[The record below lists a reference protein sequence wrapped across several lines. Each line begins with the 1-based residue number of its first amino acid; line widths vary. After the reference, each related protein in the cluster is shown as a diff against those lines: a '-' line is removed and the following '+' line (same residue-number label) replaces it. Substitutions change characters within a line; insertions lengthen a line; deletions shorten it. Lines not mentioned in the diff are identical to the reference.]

1 MTHGCKSTNAST
13 AGGTTQVIS
22 VDVRD
27 ATAHGRSPMATTP
40 ESPSWSS
47 VMMYSKPW
55 PANVRSVPP
64 PAEPKL
70 GERPVITLACSKV
83 TSLATSASPKEGRD
97 TVTACTPGGALDTSH
112 CQGAIQTVEPLSSL
126 QSFTHTSRA
135 RKQAVG
141 LIPFLSPLGWWS
153 HRRYRWRLGQSTGTD
168 RTPLQ
173 GLAGH

>member
-1 MTHGCKSTNAST
+1 
-13 AGGTTQVIS
+13 
-22 VDVRD
+22 
-27 ATAHGRSPMATTP
+27 MATTP

-126 QSFTHTSRA
+126 QSFYPYKQGKEAGSRFDSFSL
-135 RKQAVG
+135 AVRVVE
-141 LIPFLSPLGWWS
+141 PSPLSVAAWTEHG
-153 HRRYRWRLGQSTGTD
+153 Y
-168 RTPLQ
+168 
-173 GLAGH
+173 